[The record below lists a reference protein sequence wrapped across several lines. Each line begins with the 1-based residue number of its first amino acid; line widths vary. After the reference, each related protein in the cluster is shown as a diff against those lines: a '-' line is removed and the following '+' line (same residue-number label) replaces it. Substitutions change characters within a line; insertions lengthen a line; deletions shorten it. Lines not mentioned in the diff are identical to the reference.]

1 MEVIYI
7 RLRKRKRKMKVIEN
21 VTKRVLDHANQWI
34 DKDDHYWFE
43 RLSQEVGEIGGTIA
57 GDHEGPLELELEQVA
72 GICLNWLR
80 RMEREGRY

>member
-1 MEVIYI
+1 
-7 RLRKRKRKMKVIEN
+7 MKASKNLID
-21 VTKRVLDHANQWI
+21 RANRHNSYWL

-72 GICLNWLR
+72 GICLNWLKK
-80 RMEREGRY
+80 MEREGRY